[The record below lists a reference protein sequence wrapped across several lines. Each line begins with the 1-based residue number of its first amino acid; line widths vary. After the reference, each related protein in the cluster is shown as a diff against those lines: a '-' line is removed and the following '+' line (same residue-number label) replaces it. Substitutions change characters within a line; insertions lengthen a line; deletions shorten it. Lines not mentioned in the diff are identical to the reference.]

1 MDIVDLYG
9 ADAVEPELSAALYEV
24 ITRFARAIDRNEF
37 ELLRSCFHEDA
48 YCDLGPLK
56 GNRDEFMAAIEAA
69 AESMPFAFH
78 GLQGFRVIAHRGER
92 AATETYYS
100 FRSVLAET
108 GMPWEQIGRYV
119 DVMERRRG
127 EWRILRRWTVVEYT
141 TAGVPEFDGSLYP
154 QPSRDRSDPSFL
166 AIEQVQSPAASRR
179 GQ

>member
-1 MDIVDLYG
+1 MEIVDRYG
-9 ADAVEPELSAALYEV
+9 ADAVEPELTAALQEV
-24 ITRFARAIDRNEF
+24 VTRFGRAIDRREF
-37 ELLRSCFHEDA
+37 ELLRSCYHEDA
-48 YCDLGPLK
+48 YDDHGPLQ
-56 GNRDEFMAAIEAA
+56 GSRDEFVAAVKEA
-69 AESMPFAFH
+69 AESMPFTFH
-78 GLQGFRVIAHRGER
+78 GLQGFRVIARRGER

-100 FRSVLAET
+100 FRSVLAED

-166 AIEQVQSPAASRR
+166 AIEQVQSPSS
-179 GQ
+179 